1 MKFEL
6 KKYWYVFVLLLI
18 LLFSYYIRSLNIVP
32 DRLLSFDPIFQY
44 RFTKYLADW
53 GHLPVWDELTY
64 YVGRQVDFSYT
75 QPLMYYI
82 TALAYWILAPLWGL
96 SLMTVSSYMS
106 AVYGALIVIPAFLL
120 GRELSN
126 KYGGLMAAALMG
138 TAPQILTRTFGSSY
152 DTDQVVMFFLI
163 LTLYS
168 GFILLRKRTIPN
180 FCLAVI
186 SFSGFM
192 IAWIM
197 FPYTYIILVAF
208 VVMHFLINIFFEI
221 RERKKFSEKVKS
233 SFSKIKPQI
242 IALIALLVGIF
253 TVGFFN
259 DTNVLINFSALLGF
273 AQNAEKWIVNI
284 SIAELQPF
292 SIFNLEGW
300 ITAMGRFISGDT
312 IIDLL
317 IFSLFIVFLAFGI
330 LINVKRKEAIIS
342 SFLITLFLIAIYTT
356 FRGIRFTE
364 YTTSFFIILVS
375 AGFGSLVEFGK
386 KDVLYKSIFLG
397 MGILVIL
404 FALSIGFQ
412 LGKSLGP
419 DVNSNWDSAWTFL
432 NTKTPELS
440 IVGTWWD
447 PGHMITGLA
456 ERRAFADGAH
466 CEGGNDGKNAC
477 LYTINDRIADLG
489 KIMVTSDE
497 NESLSLIR
505 KYQGDSPKV
514 YWIASDDL
522 IGKFQWLQ
530 YFGTGCDARTD
541 QSCPLYMQI
550 PINQQGNMVDSN
562 GNLVLRSYPLG
573 TQTQILIY
581 NSQVPIPIYIQGI
594 NAVLFD
600 EFIAY
605 NGTQPITIRFN
616 ETEKNTLITSLK
628 PLESQ
633 LNIRFSN
640 QSIPMTVW
648 IPNFIDYI
656 VVIPPTLRNSV
667 FTKMFMLSGQ
677 GLDHF
682 KEVFS
687 NPQVKIFEVLQ

>member
-1 MKFEL
+1 MDFRL
-6 KKYWYVFVLLLI
+6 KKYWYVLVLLFI

-44 RFTKYLADW
+44 RFTKYFVDW
-53 GHLPVWDELTY
+53 GHLPVWDELSY
-64 YVGRQVDFSYT
+64 YTGRLASSGLYPPFMWYLTAVIYFMFNGFASLATIASY
-75 QPLMYYI
+75 
-82 TALAYWILAPLWGL
+82 A
-96 SLMTVSSYMS
+96 S
-106 AVYGALIVIPAFLL
+106 AIYGALIVIPAFLL

-126 KYGGLMAAALMG
+126 KYGGLFAAALMG

-152 DTDQVVMFFLI
+152 DTDHIVVFFII

-168 GFILLRKRTIPN
+168 GFILLRRRTIPN
-180 FCLAVI
+180 FCLALI

-192 IAWIM
+192 LTWKP
-197 FPYTYIILVAF
+197 FPYTYIILGIF
-208 VVMHFLINIFFEI
+208 VVFYFLLNIFLGT
-221 RERKKFSEKVKS
+221 RKKDQNLLEIIKN
-233 SFSKIKPQI
+233 SFNTVKPQI
-242 IALIALLVGIF
+242 IVLIVLLIGIF
-253 TVGFFN
+253 IVGYFN
-259 DTNVLINFSALLGF
+259 DSDVLASFSDVLSF
-273 AQNAEKWIVNI
+273 AQSAEKWIVNV

-300 ITAMGRFISGDT
+300 ITAMGRFVSGDT
-312 IIDLL
+312 IIDMLVFLL
-317 IFSLFIVFLAFGI
+317 FVVFLAFGI
-330 LINVKRKEAIIS
+330 FTNMKKKDAVVG
-342 SFLITLFLIAIYTT
+342 SFLITLFLIAIYTS
-356 FRGIRFTE
+356 FRGVRFTE
-364 YTTSFFIILVS
+364 YTTSFFIILIS

-386 KDVLYKSIFLG
+386 KDVLYKSTFLG

-404 FALSIGFQ
+404 FAMSIGFQ
-412 LGKSLGP
+412 LGKNLGP

-456 ERRAFADGAH
+456 ERRVIADGAH
-466 CEGGNDGKNAC
+466 CHDEC
-477 LYTINDRIADLG
+477 MYTINDRITDLG
-489 KIMVTSDE
+489 KIMATSDE

-550 PINQQGNMVDSN
+550 PENQQGRLADNN
-562 GNLVLRSYPLG
+562 GNLVFRSYPLG
-573 TQTQILIY
+573 QQTQILIY
-581 NSQVPIPIYIQGI
+581 NSQVPIPIYVQGI

-605 NGTQPITIRFN
+605 NNTQPFAIRFN
-616 ETEKNTLITSLK
+616 ETEKNALITSLK

-633 LNIRFSN
+633 LNVRFSN

-648 IPNFIDYI
+648 IPNFYDYI

-677 GLDHF
+677 GLNCF
-682 KEVFS
+682 KLVFS
-687 NPQVKIFEVLQ
+687 NDQVRIFEVNTECKA

>member
-1 MKFEL
+1 MDFRL

-18 LLFSYYIRSLNIVP
+18 VLFSYYIRSLNIIP

-53 GHLPVWDELTY
+53 GHMPVWDELTY
-64 YVGRQVDFSYT
+64 YVGRLADFSET
-75 QPLMYYI
+75 QPFMYYV
-82 TALAYWILAPLWGL
+82 TALVYWIFAPLWNL
-96 SLMTVSSYMS
+96 SLMTVASYMS
-106 AVYGALIVIPAFLL
+106 AIYGALIVIPSFLL
-120 GRELSN
+120 GKELSN
-126 KYGGLMAAALMG
+126 KYGGLMAAVLMG

-168 GFILLRKRTIPN
+168 GFILLRRRTIPN
-180 FCLAVI
+180 FCLALI

-192 IAWIM
+192 LTWKF
-197 FPYTYIILVAF
+197 FPYAYMILGAS
-208 VVMHFLINIFFEI
+208 VVIYFLINILFEI
-221 RERKKFSEKVKS
+221 RAKKKFSEKVKN
-233 SFSKIKPQI
+233 SFNNIKPQI
-242 IALIALLVGIF
+242 IALIVLLVGIF
-253 TVGFFN
+253 IVGVLSN
-259 DTNVLINFSALLGF
+259 TNVIVSFYDLLGF
-273 AQNAEKWIVNI
+273 AQSAEKWIVNI

-300 ITAMGRFISGDT
+300 ITAMGRFISGDI
-312 IIDLL
+312 IIDMLVFLL
-317 IFSLFIVFLAFGI
+317 FVIFLAFGI
-330 LINVKRKEAIIS
+330 FTNMKKKDAIVS
-342 SFLITLFLIAIYTT
+342 SFLITLFLIAIYTS

-364 YTTSFFIILVS
+364 YTASFFIILVS
-375 AGFGSLVEFGK
+375 VGFGSLVEFGK

-397 MGILVIL
+397 FGILIIL
-404 FALSIGFQ
+404 FALNISFQ

-419 DVNSNWDSAWTFL
+419 DVNSNWDNAWTFL

-456 ERRAFADGAH
+456 ERRVFADGAH
-466 CEGGNDGKNAC
+466 CEEGNDNQNAC

-541 QSCPLYMQI
+541 QNCPLYMQI
-550 PINQQGNMVDSN
+550 PENSQGRLADNN
-562 GNLVLRSYPLG
+562 GNLVFRSYPLG
-573 TQTQILIY
+573 QQTQILIY

-600 EFIAY
+600 EFIVY
-605 NGTQPITIRFN
+605 NNTQPIAIRFN
-616 ETEKNTLITSLK
+616 ETEKNALVTSLK

-633 LNIRFSN
+633 LNVRFSN
-640 QSIPMTVW
+640 QTIPMTVW
-648 IPNFIDYI
+648 IPNFYDYI

-667 FTKMFMLSGQ
+667 FTKMFMLEGQ

-682 KEVFS
+682 KEVFR
-687 NPQVKIFEVLQ
+687 NEQVKIYEVV